1 MLLAIDTAT
10 RWISLALHDG
20 QEVTAE
26 ATWQAGSYHTV
37 ELAPQVALLMR
48 RAGVAA
54 AQLAGIAVAIGPGSY
69 TGLRIGLGFAK
80 GLSLAQAVPLVGV
93 PTLDGLMRAQPP
105 RAERAVAL
113 LQAGRGHVSA
123 ARYRWNAKHYRWESG
138 GETQVLDWAG
148 LVAQLAAPPAAGL
161 TVNAPPDDPTAER
174 APAAGLTVNAP
185 PAAGLIVN
193 APPVYVVGEID
204 AAGAEQLRALKGQV
218 VLATP
223 AQSLR
228 RAGFLAELGWE
239 RLRVAPD
246 DANRLAP
253 NYGGPLVGAG
263 PVAAANAAAPIQATA
278 KPAMAA
284 IAPHPAGAER
294 DEKPS

>member
-20 QEVTAE
+20 HEVTAE
-26 ATWQAGSYHTV
+26 ATWKSGNYHTV

-48 RAGVAA
+48 RASVAPV
-54 AQLAGIAVAIGPGSY
+54 QLQGIAVAIGPGSY

-123 ARYRWNAKHYRWESG
+123 GHYRWNARHYRWEPA

-148 LVAQLAAPPAAGL
+148 LIAQL
-161 TVNAPPDDPTAER
+161 APPDDPPAER
-174 APAAGLTVNAP
+174 A
-185 PAAGLIVN
+185 
-193 APPVYVVGEID
+193 PVYVVGEID
-204 AAGAEQLRALKGQV
+204 AAGAEQLRALKRQV
-218 VLATP
+218 LLATP

-239 RLRVAPD
+239 RLRSAPD

-253 NYGGPLVGAG
+253 NYGGPLAGAG
-263 PVAAANAAAPIQATA
+263 PLGETVPIAPVQAVAAPNQAAAAPDQA
-278 KPAMAA
+278 
-284 IAPHPAGAER
+284 APYPAGAER
-294 DEKPS
+294 DDKRL